1 MVKSVTRRKFL
12 RLSWRTLA
20 LGVGLGFGAER
31 LVHGVPRQVQG
42 ATQATPWTS
51 QWQNHE
57 WTFVVDTKKCIGC
70 GKCVKACK
78 VENEVPL
85 NEPVYRTWIERYQ
98 VSSEVRV
105 DSPEGGIKGFPKET
119 NQETKQEENGKN
131 FFVPKLCNQ
140 CAKPSCVT
148 VCPVGATYRTVDGVV
163 LVDRERC
170 IGCGYCVQ
178 ACPYGARF
186 IHPQLKV
193 ADKCTWCYHR
203 ISKGSQPACVHVCPT
218 GARLFGDRK
227 KPQEPLVQ
235 KLAQETV
242 NVLKPSMG
250 NEPQVFYLG
259 LDKAVN

>member
-1 MVKSVTRRKFL
+1 MVKSLTRRRFFGLGWKTLAVGASLGFVTDHL
-12 RLSWRTLA
+12 WNGVPQRTL
-20 LGVGLGFGAER
+20 GAD
-31 LVHGVPRQVQG
+31 QI
-42 ATQATPWTS
+42 APWTS

-57 WTFVVDTKKCIGC
+57 WFFMVDNKKCIGC

-78 VENEVPL
+78 VENEIPITA
-85 NEPVYRTWIERYQ
+85 PVYRTWIERYR
-98 VSSEVRV
+98 VSEKTQV

-119 NQETKQEENGKN
+119 ESKEELKT

-140 CAKPSCVT
+140 CKKPSCVK

-163 LVDRERC
+163 LVDRGRC

-193 ADKCTWCYHR
+193 ADKCNWCYHR
-203 ISKGSQPACVHVCPT
+203 ITNGMQPACVQACPT

-227 KPQEPLVQ
+227 NLKDPLV
-235 KLAQETV
+235 KRLALETV